1 MRLAVLLVLLC
12 AAGALASAQQLSPR
26 VDENNLTRLP
36 GNTSPRARPELDR
49 GRAPDSLPLD
59 HILMML
65 RRSQTEELD
74 LEQFISSQYN
84 PRSGEFHKW
93 LTPQQFGERFGPS
106 SQDLRKVTQWLVQK
120 GFKLNQVPES
130 GLFVDFSGTAGQIAQ
145 AFHTEIHRYRVNGQD
160 HFANAG
166 DPYIPA
172 ALAPMVSGFRALN
185 DFHPHPQVRQ
195 SGRRSSWI
203 EPRENGRER
212 TRRAPI

>member
-1 MRLAVLLVLLC
+1 MALLC
-12 AAGALASAQQLSPR
+12 AVGALASAQQLSAK

-65 RRSQTEELD
+65 RRSQTQELD
-74 LEQFISSQYN
+74 LEQFISRQYD
-84 PRSGEFHKW
+84 PRSAEFHQW

-106 SQDLRKVTQWLVQK
+106 SQDLRKVTQWLVQQ
-120 GFKLNQVPES
+120 GFRLNQVPES
-130 GLFVDFSGTAGQIAQ
+130 GLFVDFSGTAGQVAQ

-166 DPYIPA
+166 DPYIPGCA
-172 ALAPMVSGFRALN
+172 GPGCLRVPS
-185 DFHPHPQVRQ
+185 P
-195 SGRRSSWI
+195 
-203 EPRENGRER
+203 E
-212 TRRAPI
+212 